1 MTAPIFILA
10 GEPSG
15 DRLAASIMRALNT
28 AYGSQEW
35 IGVGGPAMTAEGL
48 ASRHR
53 MEQLTIMGFG
63 AALTSYRRLSRFAD
77 RLVAEVAAARPRL
90 IITVDVKGFSLRL
103 AARLKRRMAAEGWT
117 APIIH
122 AVAPTVWAWG
132 GWRRRRVARAVD
144 GLLCLFPF
152 EPDYFTPLGVDARF
166 IGHPEAFNPVYDRQ
180 TRPSPPGQ
188 APHVVILPGSRR
200 AEIQYLLPPM
210 LLTLESL
217 RLTYPEITASLPTLP
232 SMRSEIDDV
241 FRRMPERRADVI
253 VDAEEGALFR
263 ALARAHG
270 VLAASGTVTLQ
281 TALYGVPG
289 VACYITSGLS
299 AAIGRRLVRMDRVI
313 LPNALLGRQVYP
325 FLFQESATPR
335 ELSRSMLDVLG
346 DDEAQR
352 RSAEDSA
359 ELRLLLRADGD
370 SFEANVV
377 DALARWLGPPK
388 NRSSRV

>member
-1 MTAPIFILA
+1 
-10 GEPSG
+10 
-15 DRLAASIMRALNT
+15 MRALNT
-28 AYGSQEW
+28 AYGPQEW

-48 ASRHR
+48 ASHHR
-53 MEQLTIMGFG
+53 MEQLTVMGFG
-63 AALTSYRRLSRFAD
+63 AALTAYRRLSRFAD

-90 IITVDVKGFSLRL
+90 IITVDAKGFSLRL
-103 AARLKRRMAAEGWT
+103 AARLRRDMARSGWS

-132 GWRRRRVARAVD
+132 GWRRHRVARAVD

-166 IGHPEAFNPVYDRQ
+166 IGHPEAFNPAYDRR

-188 APHVVILPGSRR
+188 APQVVILPGSRR
-200 AEIQYLLPPM
+200 AEIQRLLPPM

-217 RLTYPEITASLPTLP
+217 RLTYPETTATLPTLP
-232 SMRSEIDDV
+232 TIRSEIDEV
-241 FRRMPERRADVI
+241 FRQMPESRANVVI
-253 VDAEEGALFR
+253 DAEEGSLFR
-263 ALARAHG
+263 ALAGAHG

-289 VACYITSGLS
+289 VACYITSALS

-313 LPNALLGRQVYP
+313 LPNTLLGREVYP
-325 FLFQESATPR
+325 FLFQEAATPH
-335 ELSRSMLDVLG
+335 ELSRAMLDVLG
-346 DDEAQR
+346 DDEAER

-359 ELRLLLRADGD
+359 ALRRLLRGNRD

-377 DALARWLGPPK
+377 DALARWLGPP
-388 NRSSRV
+388 NSRSSPV